1 MDTTHE
7 VTGGS
12 VSARPTDD
20 AATHST
26 PAAAHP
32 TTESAAL
39 SDRWDAIVIGGG
51 AAGLSAALM
60 LGRSRRRVLVVDAGE
75 PRNRFAAHMHG
86 VLGSDGTDSAEL
98 LRRGRDELS
107 AYDVT
112 VRRGAVS
119 GVEEVDDDE
128 AGLLVRFADAAPAFA
143 RALVLATG
151 MTDGLPEIPGL
162 RDFWGSSVL
171 HCPYC
176 HGWEVRGR
184 RLAVLGTS
192 EMSLHQVQ
200 LVRQWSDDL
209 VFFTAALGEIDPA
222 VASRLASR
230 GITLI
235 DTPVSEVVS
244 RDGELSGVRLAD
256 GSTVELD
263 AIFVASQARPH
274 DDLVAHFDLERAS
287 NPMGSFLATDMT
299 GKTSHPRIWAAGNVA
314 NPGATVPV
322 SMAAGAMAG
331 SMVNMALVT
340 EEFDAAERSAA
351 ADSPA
356 EHWESRYSGGE
367 IRWSGNVN
375 ESTAAVV
382 GTLDAGD
389 VLELGCGE
397 GGDAIWFAEHGWRV
411 TAVDISPT
419 ATARGADAAS
429 ARGVADS
436 IEWVAHNLTT
446 WDTDQQFDLVT
457 ASFFH
462 SEVELQRVDILRR
475 AAGQLRPGGHLLL
488 VTHVFETEA
497 DIPPWARTSD
507 EDGGHAPAAV
517 HGHDH
522 SHGHAHQHEH
532 GHGHEHEHGHQAG
545 HRVHTLPTPAEEL
558 EQLAFDPAAWEV
570 VLQEIRPREMTS
582 PDGTQTATIK
592 DGVLLL
598 RRLA

>member
-1 MDTTHE
+1 MRE
-7 VTGGS
+7 N
-12 VSARPTDD
+12 
-20 AATHST
+20 
-26 PAAAHP
+26 P
-32 TTESAAL
+32 TTPL

-60 LGRSRRRVLVVDAGE
+60 LGRARRRVLVVDAGE

-86 VLGSDGTDSAEL
+86 VLGDDGTDPAEL

-112 VRRGAVS
+112 VRRGVVAS
-119 GVEEVDDDE
+119 VEESDDDE
-128 AGLLVRFADAAPAFA
+128 AGLTVRFADAAPAVA
-143 RALVLATG
+143 RALILATG

-162 RDFWGSSVL
+162 RDHWGTSVL

-176 HGWEVRGR
+176 HGWEARGR

-192 EMSLHQVQ
+192 EMSLHQAQ
-200 LVRQWSDDL
+200 LVRQWSEDL
-209 VFFTAALGEIDPA
+209 VFFTAALGEIDPT

-230 GITLI
+230 GVTLI
-235 DTPVSEVVS
+235 DTSVSEVVS
-244 RDGELSGVRLAD
+244 RDGALSGVRLSD
-256 GSTVELD
+256 GSMVEVD
-263 AIFVASQARPH
+263 AIFVASQVQPH

-287 NPMGSFLATDMT
+287 TPMGSFLATDMT
-299 GKTSHPRIWAAGNVA
+299 GQTSHPRIWAAGNVSD
-314 NPGATVPV
+314 PSATVPV
-322 SMAAGAMAG
+322 AMAAGARAG
-331 SMVNMALVT
+331 GMVNMALVT
-340 EEFDAAERSAA
+340 EDFDAAERAAAGDSSADYTTS

-356 EHWESRYSGGE
+356 EQPTSVDSPADHWERRYSGGE

-382 GTLDAGD
+382 RTLDAGD

-397 GGDAIWFAEHGWRV
+397 GGDAVWLAEHGWQV

-419 ATARGADAAS
+419 ATARGAEAAS
-429 ARGVADS
+429 DRGVSSS
-436 IEWVAHNLTT
+436 IEWVAHDLTT
-446 WDTDQQFDLVT
+446 WHTDKRFDLVT

-462 SEVELQRVDILRR
+462 SEVELQRIDILRR
-475 AAGQLRPGGHLLL
+475 AADRLRPGGHLLL

-497 DIPPWARTSD
+497 DIPPWARASD
-507 EDGGHAPAAV
+507 ADGADAPADGQD
-517 HGHDH
+517 HGRAHDHAHNHEHDHGH
-522 SHGHAHQHEH
+522 SHGHGNDH
-532 GHGHEHEHGHQAG
+532 G
-545 HRVHTLPTPAEEL
+545 VHALPTPAEEL

-598 RRLA
+598 RRLS